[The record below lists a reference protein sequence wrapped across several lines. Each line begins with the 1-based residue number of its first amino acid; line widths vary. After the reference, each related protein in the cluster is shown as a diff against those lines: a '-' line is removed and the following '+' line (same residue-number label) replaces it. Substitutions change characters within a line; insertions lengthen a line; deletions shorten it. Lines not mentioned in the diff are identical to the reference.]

1 MTRWSFAVGLIIA
14 GFALACMRATEQPD
28 AQSSY
33 SPSRTTRGEPDLQ
46 GVWQALN
53 SAAWNLED
61 HGGATGVPAGKSV
74 VDGGSIPYQPWALAR
89 RKENF
94 ANRRTADPEAHCD
107 MPGVPRITYVA
118 YPFQILQLGRYVV
131 FNYEYLNLTRYVYMD
146 KTPRPGADVIDFYM
160 GASDGHWDGNTLVVD
175 TTNNNDRT
183 WFDRAGNF
191 HSDALHVV
199 ERFTRT
205 SRDHLQY
212 EVTIEDP
219 KVFTRPWK
227 ISMPLYRRVERDAE
241 LLEYECYAYL
251 EEDTEPGAVK

>member
-1 MTRWSFAVGLIIA
+1 MRSVLAVVAIMA
-14 GFALACMRATEQPD
+14 GFALGCVRATGQPAASD
-28 AQSSY
+28 Y
-33 SPSRTTRGEPDLQ
+33 SPPRTARGEPDLQ
-46 GVWQALN
+46 GIWQVLN

-61 HGGATGVPAGKSV
+61 HGGATGVPAGASV
-74 VDGGSIPYQPWALAR
+74 VEGGSIPYQTWAVAK

-94 ANRRTADPEAHCD
+94 TNRRTADPEAHCD
-107 MPGVPRITYVA
+107 MPGVPRITYMP

-131 FNYEYLNLTRYVYMD
+131 INYEYLNLTRYIYMD

-191 HSDALHVV
+191 HSDKLHVV

-212 EVTIEDP
+212 EATIEDP

-227 ISMPLYRRVERDAE
+227 ISMPLYRRLEKDAE

-251 EEDTEPGAVK
+251 EEDGAPGSGK